1 MGTGISFALGMALC
15 PVLLRQQSPNATPVA
30 QNGSDSATPGT
41 TPHQKTGSRVAVDDS
56 LWDEDNEE
64 SDTDADDDAWLSEET
79 RSLLASDDEDG
90 ATPGPRK
97 GEGKGG
103 VDLPAPAEL
112 TAQEADSYN
121 EDDVPADP
129 QQDAVPK
136 PRLAAQMTSAMSAA
150 RQLQTVFSKAEEQG
164 YVADDLKPAD
174 WKQADALYRA
184 LAERVDAKL
193 GAADEKT
200 VLAFLSAPENRL
212 DLARLTLLRKAGGDA
227 VQKVAANHL
236 GAEMM
241 AKLGNDLNWMAGLLY
256 AGPTENLGTAL
267 EYLAAIYAADDFRLK
282 EPVTRRIATT
292 TALEFARE
300 GWDKED
306 MLARFKFYNDAW
318 HADKL
323 NAIFDELA
331 YWETRLVTGCSEP
344 GQKVGQWGD
353 PRNLAWLCDN
363 VRLPVERYLGCES
376 HLCYRLRNVAGDSVF
391 SSEYL
396 APILD
401 YTQNIT
407 AWAYREIG
415 GVCGALSHYAAY
427 SALAAGIPA
436 MTLGEPGHCSYT
448 IRVGNE
454 WKLGNSIY
462 WQHSLQ
468 KKFWGESGWDFL
480 ILMQDLY
487 QDRFTTQVSD
497 ELTALADFL
506 AARKKKAS
514 AFRTYDAALAV
525 QPLNWNAI
533 TRYRG
538 YLKLKAAK
546 NVERWSALH
555 QHVTDGI
562 GAKHYHAAATMLC
575 RFVYPD
581 LLPLQKDAE
590 ALTDLFA
597 GLCSRFDGWGSNRW
611 EVSPLLDAQAAAFKD
626 KDARKKYV
634 SKVLGILMKK
644 KDYAGAVLTWGLNYM
659 TKMDNS
665 DPDAKEEYTD
675 LLLKSMQRT
684 SGSKKEQD
692 ETWATLGEAIYAAAE
707 NDEARVFQAIGKLA
721 QRKCRNKFPRHRAKL
736 RGFPGKV
743 VSMDGVIRTATTI
756 DPGQM
761 KECCLHW
768 AVLQRTGGKIPG
780 KFEGDAGLT
789 VSLPYRSTING
800 IVCVCEKPIEKEK
813 KDRPFYIEL
822 SNDGQNWER
831 TGEKGVIE
839 GTNIRFDMRHE
850 KPSAKYVRMLREG
863 DKYEPTISG
872 FYVFGKKDRA

>member
-1 MGTGISFALGMALC
+1 M
-15 PVLLRQQSPNATPVA
+15 
-30 QNGSDSATPGT
+30 
-41 TPHQKTGSRVAVDDS
+41 
-56 LWDEDNEE
+56 
-64 SDTDADDDAWLSEET
+64 
-79 RSLLASDDEDG
+79 
-90 ATPGPRK
+90 
-97 GEGKGG
+97 
-103 VDLPAPAEL
+103 
-112 TAQEADSYN
+112 
-121 EDDVPADP
+121 
-129 QQDAVPK
+129 
-136 PRLAAQMTSAMSAA
+136 
-150 RQLQTVFSKAEEQG
+150 
-164 YVADDLKPAD
+164 ADDLKPAD

-318 HADKL
+318 RADKL

-462 WQHSLQ
+462 WQHSSRRN
-468 KKFWGESGWDFL
+468 SGVNPAG
-480 ILMQDLY
+480 ISSSSC
-487 QDRFTTQVSD
+487 RTSTRTVSPPRCRTS
-497 ELTALADFL
+497 LPPWRISWRRARRRPPPSAPMMRPWPCSPSTGTPSPATADISSS
-506 AARKKKAS
+506 RPP
-514 AFRTYDAALAV
+514 RT
-525 QPLNWNAI
+525 
-533 TRYRG
+533 
-538 YLKLKAAK
+538 
-546 NVERWSALH
+546 WSA
-555 QHVTDGI
+555 
-562 GAKHYHAAATMLC
+562 GA
-575 RFVYPD
+575 
-581 LLPLQKDAE
+581 
-590 ALTDLFA
+590 
-597 GLCSRFDGWGSNRW
+597 
-611 EVSPLLDAQAAAFKD
+611 
-626 KDARKKYV
+626 
-634 SKVLGILMKK
+634 
-644 KDYAGAVLTWGLNYM
+644 
-659 TKMDNS
+659 
-665 DPDAKEEYTD
+665 
-675 LLLKSMQRT
+675 
-684 SGSKKEQD
+684 
-692 ETWATLGEAIYAAAE
+692 
-707 NDEARVFQAIGKLA
+707 
-721 QRKCRNKFPRHRAKL
+721 
-736 RGFPGKV
+736 
-743 VSMDGVIRTATTI
+743 
-756 DPGQM
+756 
-761 KECCLHW
+761 
-768 AVLQRTGGKIPG
+768 
-780 KFEGDAGLT
+780 
-789 VSLPYRSTING
+789 RST
-800 IVCVCEKPIEKEK
+800 
-813 KDRPFYIEL
+813 
-822 SNDGQNWER
+822 S
-831 TGEKGVIE
+831 
-839 GTNIRFDMRHE
+839 M
-850 KPSAKYVRMLREG
+850 
-863 DKYEPTISG
+863 
-872 FYVFGKKDRA
+872 